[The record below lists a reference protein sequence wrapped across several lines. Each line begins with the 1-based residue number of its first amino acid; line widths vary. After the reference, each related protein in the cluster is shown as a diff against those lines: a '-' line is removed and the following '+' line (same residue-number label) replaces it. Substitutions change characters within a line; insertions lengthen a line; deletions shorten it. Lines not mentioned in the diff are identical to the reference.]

1 MRTPLRRLLFLHC
14 VAVLFVAAA
23 VPLTLALRPLEQ
35 TAAPNAFFFAAV
47 MLSAF
52 VGGLGPGL
60 LATFLS
66 ALALEVVF
74 LRTGND
80 PGLAAAAG
88 VRLAVF
94 VLVAALISWLNGRR
108 LRLEAELRRRDR
120 RKDEFVA
127 ALAHELRN
135 FLSPVANVLHVLRA
149 GDADGGCSAPREI
162 LERQVRHMS
171 RLINDL
177 LDVARVNEGK
187 VRLCKEPVDLAAAVA
202 GSVEAAQPLLAARGH
217 RLEVALPPE
226 PVVLEADPTRL
237 EQVLVNLLANAA
249 KYTEP
254 GGRIWLTAER
264 EGGEVRVSVR
274 DSGVG
279 LSPEVLPHV
288 FELFVQAEDGARG
301 GLGIGL
307 NLVQSLVRMHGGSVS
322 VASEGPGKGSEF
334 QVRLPL
340 PRAGTPAAVSASSGT
355 GHTPATS

>member
-1 MRTPLRRLLFLHC
+1 MRTPFRLFPYA
-14 VAVLFVAAA
+14 VAVLSVAAA

-35 TAAPNAFFFAAV
+35 TPAPTAFFFAAV

-52 VGGLGPGL
+52 FGGLGPGL
-60 LATFLS
+60 LATLLS

-74 LRTGND
+74 LPSAG
-80 PGLAAAAG
+80 PGPAAAAA

-94 VLVAALISWLNGRR
+94 VLVAALISWLNARR
-108 LRLEAELRRRDR
+108 RRLEAELRRRDR

-135 FLSPVANVLHVLRA
+135 FLSPVSNVLHVLRA
-149 GDADGGCSAPREI
+149 GGTDGGLAAPREI
-162 LERQVRHMS
+162 IERQVRHMS

-187 VRLCKEPVDLAAAVA
+187 VRLCKEPVDLAAAVT
-202 GSVEAAQPLLAARGH
+202 GSVEAARPLLAARGH
-217 RLEVALPPE
+217 RLEVALPPDR
-226 PVVLEADPTRL
+226 VVLDADPTRL

-254 GGRIWLTAER
+254 GGHIWLVARR
-264 EGGEVRVSVR
+264 EGDEVRVSVR

-279 LSPEVLPHV
+279 LAPEVLPHV
-288 FELFVQAEDGARG
+288 FELFVQAENGCRG

-322 VASEGPGKGSEF
+322 VTSEGPGKGSEF
-334 QVRLPL
+334 EIRLPL
-340 PRAGTPAAVSASSGT
+340 SGAGTPAAVSASSGT
-355 GHTPATS
+355 GHTPATP